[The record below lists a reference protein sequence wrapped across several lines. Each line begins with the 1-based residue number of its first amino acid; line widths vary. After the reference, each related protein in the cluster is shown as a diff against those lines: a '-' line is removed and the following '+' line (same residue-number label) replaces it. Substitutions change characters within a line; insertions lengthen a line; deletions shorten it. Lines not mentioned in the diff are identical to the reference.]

1 MGKPI
6 KKFAVAVWLTAAAC
20 LIGLG
25 GAGKPP
31 ATVQAWL
38 HAFNAD
44 DAAALKALGD
54 ESAQYDRDKH
64 EETGGLTF
72 VKIDSDDG
80 HTIVATAREK
90 RSPETW
96 RLTFVR
102 DPADPSRFKE
112 VHRYADPMHSM
123 ADALAALNDFATRL
137 ADKGKFSGTIEI
149 AKAGKPLYA
158 KAFGSMGPGRS
169 ANTLDTKFYYGSL
182 GKMFTTVAILQL
194 IDAGKIALDTPI
206 IKYLPDYPNKPVAK
220 EVTVRMLLMMRDGLG
235 GINILVPKYATN
247 RAKVHSLADLIAL
260 NAGRKPE
267 FKPGSKFEYNNFGMI
282 VLGAIVQKVSGEDF
296 YDYVHAHVFESPGH
310 DAHLLSRARGD
321 ERCRHADD
329 ELEQHAAAF
338 VDQGFSL
345 AWHAGRWRRLDGG
358 RPFALLRCARPRQ
371 ADLQKAAG
379 RGGEAYAQ
387 PCRPWLHH
395 GRPRWLQLLGARW
408 LRARSHLDSKLP
420 SADRRQRCL
429 PGQSRP
435 DHLRPAGRELL
446 LPHAT
451 AALTPR
457 DPLRSRPCG
466 AFTALFRV

>member
-296 YDYVHAHVFESPGH
+296 YDYVHAHVFESAGMTRTSYPAPGAMNDVATPMTNWNNTPLH
-310 DAHLLSRARGD
+310 SSIKDFPWRGTPAGGGVSTVGDLSRFFDALAHGKLISKKLLA
-321 ERCRHADD
+321 EAVKPTPSHVG
-329 ELEQHAAAF
+329 L
-338 VDQGFSL
+338 GFIMAGL
-345 AWHAGRWRRLDGG
+345 DGFNYWGHAGYGLGATSTANYLPQIGVSAVCLANRDPIICDRLDENFYF
-358 RPFALLRCARPRQ
+358 R
-371 ADLQKAAG
+371 
-379 RGGEAYAQ
+379 
-387 PCRPWLHH
+387 
-395 GRPRWLQLLGARW
+395 
-408 LRARSHLDSKLP
+408 
-420 SADRRQRCL
+420 
-429 PGQSRP
+429 
-435 DHLRPAGRELL
+435 
-446 LPHAT
+446 
-451 AALTPR
+451 TPR
-457 DPLRSRPCG
+457 PH
-466 AFTALFRV
+466 